1 MTPAHDPRRE
11 EDAVL
16 AAHIAVSSSES
27 PVSTV
32 LRTDEQ
38 VLARVTDG
46 IYRQPGSAIR
56 ELVSNAYDADAKQV
70 VIKTD
75 RPRFH
80 ALSVEDDGMGM
91 TPAALAHLLHH
102 IGGSAKRSP
111 DGAELGIASTTD
123 LALSPSGRR
132 LIGKIGIGLFSV
144 AQLTHR
150 FQIITTTAGDP
161 FRTIAS
167 VVLRQYSDEGAPRPN
182 EEGAYEAGRVTIW
195 REPASDA
202 HSHGT
207 TIILTDIRPQT
218 RDRLQSRD
226 LWAVID
232 SDPALAPS
240 EARNRDLRPPDFHIG
255 RVRPDDA
262 GVLQNDADAYSSLP
276 WSRDDRPEVA
286 FEKLVKAVW
295 QRVERGT
302 PNPQL
307 ERIFDYYLRMVWQLS
322 LAIPAPYVS
331 GNPFD
336 LLLQDELRLFEMPQ
350 SIREAAAEFKLTDD
364 ETIRLSKSIGSAADV
379 GSDFTV
385 LVDDLRLAR
394 PLLFRNLPETSHA
407 VKKPILVVGRCREE
421 FDGVPPELTGGP
433 LEFEAYLMWA
443 PKIAPTEHQG
453 VLVRV
458 HGSSGTLFDPT
469 FLRYQVSE
477 QTRLRQIS
485 CEIFVSEGLEAAL
498 NIDRESFNYAHPH
511 VVYLT
516 QWLHA
521 SLRRVAT
528 VQKRIAAAIRTAT
541 REAAAD
547 EEEEA
552 LSSVAARAWRDESDD
567 PGAEPPPVD
576 FADEADELT
585 PARPGA
591 YRFRREPVFRELD
604 RRGTRRGDS
613 AERKLRTIVQVLAAY
628 GVFEGL
634 TDQQQ
639 ERLLSGMRQ
648 ILETSDQ

>member
-1 MTPAHDPRRE
+1 MSPAHDPRRAA
-11 EDAVL
+11 DADL
-16 AAHIAVSSSES
+16 AADIQGSSSKS
-27 PVSTV
+27 PVNTV
-32 LRTDEQ
+32 LRTDER

-75 RPRFH
+75 RPRFRTV
-80 ALSVEDDGMGM
+80 SVEDDGIGM

-102 IGGSAKRSP
+102 IGGTAKRTLE
-111 DGAELGIASTTD
+111 GAELGIASTEDPTR
-123 LALSPSGRR
+123 SPSGRR

-150 FQIITTTAGDP
+150 FQIITKTAGDP

-167 VVLRQYSDEGAPRPN
+167 VVLRQYSDKGTPTPN
-182 EEGAYEAGRVTIW
+182 EEGGFEAGLVTIW

-202 HSHGT
+202 DSQGT

-218 RDRLQSRD
+218 RDTLQSRD

-232 SDPALAPS
+232 SGPVLAPGES
-240 EARNRDLRPPDFHIG
+240 TDLRPPEFHIG
-255 RVRPDDA
+255 RVRTDDA
-262 GVLQNDADAYSSLP
+262 DVLQSGADAYDSLP
-276 WSRDDRPEVA
+276 WSRDDQPEVA
-286 FEKLVKAVW
+286 FERLVKAVW
-295 QRVERGT
+295 LRVDRGT

-322 LAIPAPYVS
+322 LAIPASYVL

-336 LLLQDELRLFEMPQ
+336 LLFQDKLYFFEMPQ
-350 SIREAAAEFKLTDD
+350 SGRAAPAEFKLTDD
-364 ETIRLSKSIGSAADV
+364 ETIRMRKSIGSVADV
-379 GSDFTV
+379 GSEFTV

-394 PLLFRNLPETSHA
+394 PLVFADLPKTSHA

-421 FDGVPPELTGGP
+421 FGGVPPELTGGP

-511 VVYLT
+511 VVYIT
-516 QWLHA
+516 KWLHA

-528 VQKRIAAAIRTAT
+528 IQKRIAAEIRAAT
-541 REAAAD
+541 REAAAAGED
-547 EEEEA
+547 EA
-552 LSSVAARAWRDESDD
+552 LSRIAARAWQDESDD
-567 PGAEPPPVD
+567 EGAEPPPVE
-576 FADEADELT
+576 FADEADE
-585 PARPGA
+585 PMSAEHGA
-591 YRFRREPVFRELD
+591 YRFRRRPVFGGREG
-604 RRGTRRGDS
+604 RRARRYES
-613 AERKLRTIVQVLAAY
+613 SERKLRAVVQLLAAY
-628 GVFEGL
+628 GILESL
-634 TDQQQ
+634 TDLQQ
-639 ERLLSGMRQ
+639 ERLLAGMRE
-648 ILETSDQ
+648 IIEASDQ

>member
-1 MTPAHDPRRE
+1 MSPADDPRRE
-11 EDAVL
+11 ADAGL
-16 AAHIAVSSSES
+16 AADIEGSSSES
-27 PVSTV
+27 PVNTV
-32 LRTDEQ
+32 LRTDER

-80 ALSVEDDGMGM
+80 TLSVEDDGMGM

-102 IGGSAKRSP
+102 IGGSAKRSRE
-111 DGAELGIASTTD
+111 GAELGIASTAD
-123 LALSPSGRR
+123 PMRSPSGRR

-150 FQIITTTAGDP
+150 FQIITKTAGDH
-161 FRTIAS
+161 FRTIAL
-167 VVLRQYSDEGAPRPN
+167 VVLRQYSDEGAPTLD
-182 EEGAYEAGRVTIW
+182 EQGEYEAGLVTIW
-195 REPASDA
+195 REPAADSD
-202 HSHGT
+202 SHGT

-218 RDRLQSRD
+218 RDTLRSRD
-226 LWAVID
+226 LWATVD
-232 SDPALAPS
+232 SDRALAPG
-240 EARNRDLRPPDFHIG
+240 EARDLKPPDFHIG

-262 GVLQNDADAYSSLP
+262 DVLQSDADASNSLP
-276 WSRDDRPEVA
+276 WSRDDQPEAA

-295 QRVERGT
+295 QVVDRGT

-322 LAIPAPYVS
+322 LAIPAPYVL

-336 LLLQDELRLFEMPQ
+336 LPLQEKFYLFEMPQ
-350 SIREAAAEFKLTDD
+350 SGRAQPADFTLTYD
-364 ETIRLSKSIGSAADV
+364 ETIRMRKSIGSGADD

-394 PLLFRNLPETSHA
+394 PLVFTDLPETSHA

-443 PKIAPTEHQG
+443 PKITPTEHQG

-511 VVYLT
+511 VVYIT
-516 QWLHA
+516 KWLHA

-528 VQKRIAAAIRTAT
+528 VQKRIAAEIRAAT
-541 REAAAD
+541 REAAAVG
-547 EEEEA
+547 EEET
-552 LSSVAARAWRDESDD
+552 LSRVAARAWRDESDD
-567 PGAEPPPVD
+567 PGAEPPPVEFD
-576 FADEADELT
+576 DAADESMSAE
-585 PARPGA
+585 PGA
-591 YRFRREPVFRELD
+591 YRFRRGPVFGEHEG
-604 RRGTRRGDS
+604 RRTRQHDS
-613 AERKLRTIVQVLAAY
+613 AERKLHAIVQVLAAY
-628 GVFEGL
+628 GILESL

-639 ERLLSGMRQ
+639 ERLLAGMRQ
-648 ILETSDQ
+648 ILEASDQ